1 MKSTHLLLS
10 AFTFAQLFHGF
21 CQDSILDPSKGSPNL
36 QMTIEKA
43 RLSSLQRI
51 SRFVPVHLKCR
62 QCFNSVRNSQK
73 GIVELL
79 WVAPLFWGDGET
91 PYGSDSMSVFWS
103 SNLIS
108 TVVCGMSK
116 CRISTYEVSPEGIEL
131 KKSIDEAILGY
142 EYAYALAGPP
152 ASMFGVF
159 VGGRTD
165 PLVFEVFS
173 ASSRMPGPRVICGT
187 EKSVRAFSVM
197 EKAHDYLYSLYR
209 YRVPIQVITFDIETR
224 DDGQQSSCGAQVCK
238 NVNDICASRSDFD
251 KSESLESPNTNQCS
265 AVIDASQTKR

>member
-1 MKSTHLLLS
+1 MKSIHLLLS
-10 AFTFAQLFHGF
+10 AFILAQFLTGF

-43 RLSSLQRI
+43 RLSSIQRI

-62 QCFNSVRNSQK
+62 KYLYNAGNIQK
-73 GIVELL
+73 GTMEML

-173 ASSRMPGPRVICGT
+173 ASSKMLSRRVVCGT
-187 EKSVRAFSVM
+187 EKSARAFCIM
-197 EKAHDYLYSLYR
+197 EKIHDYLHNLYR
-209 YRVPIQVITFDIETR
+209 HTTPGQVVTCDNKGT
-224 DDGQQSSCGAQVCK
+224 D
-238 NVNDICASRSDFD
+238 
-251 KSESLESPNTNQCS
+251 
-265 AVIDASQTKR
+265 